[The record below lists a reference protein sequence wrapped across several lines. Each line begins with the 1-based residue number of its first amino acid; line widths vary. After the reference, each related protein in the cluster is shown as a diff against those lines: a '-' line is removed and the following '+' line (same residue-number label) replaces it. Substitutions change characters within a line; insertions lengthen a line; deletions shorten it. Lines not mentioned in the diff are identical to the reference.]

1 VDKKTLRDIEV
12 EGKRVL
18 VRVDFNVP
26 LDRETGA
33 ITDDIRIRAAL
44 PTIDYLIGQGAKVIL
59 CSHLGRPGGKAVDR
73 LRLVPIGQRLSELLS
88 RPVSVAQDCVGRE
101 VRAAVAGLKP
111 GEVLLLENL
120 RFHIEEERNNPAF
133 AQALSRL
140 AEIYVNDAFGTMHRA
155 HASTE
160 GIARYLP
167 AVAGF
172 LVEKEL
178 DVMDRSLNSPVRPF
192 AAIIGGAKMSDKIA
206 VLENILERVDL
217 LLIGGGMA
225 STFLKA
231 QDLCVGRS
239 AIEED
244 KLGIVVEL
252 IERARGKD
260 IRLLL
265 PIDVVVA
272 SSLDT
277 NAVAR
282 TVPVGKVPAHQLIAD
297 IGPRTI
303 ELFGRELR
311 SCGTVIW
318 NGPMGVFEIAQFAQG
333 TRGLVR
339 LVADLEATTVIGGG
353 STAEAVEEMGLGG
366 KMSHVSTGGGATLE
380 FLGGR
385 TLPGVAVLLDKN
397 D

>member
-12 EGKRVL
+12 GGKRVL

-44 PTIDYLIGQGAKVIL
+44 PTIDYLIRQGAKVIL
-59 CSHLGRPGGKAVDR
+59 CSHLGRPRGKAVDG
-73 LRLVPIGQRLSELLS
+73 LRLAPIGQRLSELLS

-111 GEVLLLENL
+111 EEILLLENL
-120 RFHIEEERNNPAF
+120 RFHIEEERNDPAF
-133 AQALSRL
+133 AQALGRL
-140 AEIYVNDAFGTMHRA
+140 ADIYVNDAFGTMHRA

-178 DVMDRSLNSPVRPF
+178 DVMDRSLNAPAHPF
-192 AAIIGGAKMSDKIA
+192 AAIIGGAKISDKIA

-231 QDLCVGRS
+231 QDLGVGRS
-239 AIEED
+239 AVEED
-244 KLGIVVEL
+244 KLGVVVDL

-272 SSLDT
+272 PSLDT

-282 TVPVGKVPAHQLIAD
+282 TVPVGEVPADQLIAD

-303 ELFGRELR
+303 ELFGQELR

-366 KMSHVSTGGGATLE
+366 KMSHVSTGGGAALE
-380 FLGGR
+380 FLEGR
-385 TLPGVAVLLDKN
+385 ILPGVAVLLDKN

>member
-1 VDKKTLRDIEV
+1 MDKKTLRDIEI

-26 LDRETGA
+26 LDRETGL

-44 PTIDYLIGQGAKVIL
+44 PTIDYLIGRGAKVIL
-59 CSHLGRPGGKAVDR
+59 CSHLGRPGGEAIDG
-73 LRLVPIGQRLSELLS
+73 LRLAPVGQRLSGLLA
-88 RPVSVAQDCVGRE
+88 RPVIVAQDCVGPE
-101 VRAAVAGLKP
+101 VEAAVAGLKP

-120 RFHIEEERNNPAF
+120 RFHIEEEKNDPAF
-133 AQALSRL
+133 VQALGHL
-140 AEIYVNDAFGTMHRA
+140 ADIYVNDAFGTMHRA

-178 DVMDRSLNSPVRPF
+178 DVMGRALNAPARPF
-192 AAIIGGAKMSDKIA
+192 AAIIGGAKVSDKIA

-231 QDLCVGRS
+231 QNLGVGRS

-244 KLGIVVEL
+244 KLGVVAEL
-252 IERARGKD
+252 MERARGN
-260 IRLLL
+260 ICLLI

-272 SSLDT
+272 PSLDT
-277 NAVAR
+277 DAVAR
-282 TVPVGKVPAHQLIAD
+282 TVPVGEIPADQLIAD

-311 SCGTVIW
+311 NCGTVIW

-339 LVADLEATTVIGGG
+339 LVADLEATTIIGGG
-353 STAEAVEEMGLGG
+353 STAEAVDEMGLGG
-366 KMSHVSTGGGATLE
+366 KMSHVSTGGGAALE
-380 FLGGR
+380 FLEGR